1 MTSSAVAFLLLLH
14 LHQLLFLLPLL
25 FLLLLVQ
32 LINVIKV
39 NQLRDQSANKQAS
52 HDDDCLWVSRT
63 QHDNDDDDDVEVAA
77 GVSVYL

>member
-1 MTSSAVAFLLLLH
+1 MTSSAVAFLL
-14 LHQLLFLLPLL
+14 QLLFLLPLL

-39 NQLRDQSANKQAS
+39 NQLRDQSANKQRS

-63 QHDNDDDDDVEVAA
+63 QHDNDDDVEVEVTA